1 MSTKL
6 VVIVMPYQ
14 ILFEIIIR
22 NKVLFFFKQLI
33 RELREEVDKL
43 KAQLLK
49 HGIASDKES
58 LQEALDQNE
67 KLMKEASLTWEQKEK
82 QTEQIHQVLNFVS
95 FSSLM
100 HSRISD

>member
-1 MSTKL
+1 M
-6 VVIVMPYQ
+6 
-14 ILFEIIIR
+14 
-22 NKVLFFFKQLI
+22 I

-82 QTEQIHQVLNFVS
+82 QTERIHQVSDQVY
-95 FSSLM
+95 FSLY
-100 HSRISD
+100 RISVIYLLSAIFDLNPIFFFV